1 MHSFLVRLQNINP
14 IAFHIGPLGVHWYGL
29 AYAFGFFAAIGLI
42 RLFSKRWKLAL
53 STDDLLTVM
62 LYSIISVVVGGR
74 LGYCLFYGGG
84 YYFLHPLQIIATW
97 DGGMSFHG
105 GFIGIIIGLYLAS
118 RSIGIP
124 FWTLADLASIGAPVG
139 FGLGRIA
146 NYINGELW
154 GRVTT
159 SDLGVVF
166 ANAGPLPRYPTQLF
180 EALLEGFVLLLI
192 MVVLALRRPPRFQGE
207 LSGYV
212 TLFYGL
218 FRIFIEFWREPD
230 VGIGF
235 IAGNWLTMGMIL
247 SAPMVCVGVV
257 LIVKSRKSARPQGEM
272 AR

>member
-1 MHSFLVRLQNINP
+1 MHSFLISLQNINP
-14 IAFHIGPLGVHWYGL
+14 IAFRVGPFGVHWYGL
-29 AYAFGFFAAIGLI
+29 AYAFGFLVAIGLI
-42 RLFSKRWKLAL
+42 RIFSKRWKLSL
-53 STDDLLTVM
+53 TTDNLLTVM
-62 LYSIISVVVGGR
+62 LYAIISVVIGGR

-84 YYFLHPLQIIATW
+84 YYFLHPLQVFATW

-118 RSIGIP
+118 RSIRIP

-146 NYINGELW
+146 NFINGELW

-159 SDLGVVF
+159 SSLGVVF
-166 ANAGPLPRYPTQLF
+166 ANAGSQPRYPTQLL
-180 EALLEGFVLLLI
+180 EAVLEGLVLLLI
-192 MVVLALRRPPRFQGE
+192 MIVLASKIPPRVQGE
-207 LSGYV
+207 LSGYL

-235 IAGNWLTMGMIL
+235 VAGNWLTMGMLL
-247 SAPMVCVGVV
+247 SAPMVVVGIA
-257 LIVKSRKSARPQGEM
+257 LIIKSRKSARPQGEM
-272 AR
+272 VR